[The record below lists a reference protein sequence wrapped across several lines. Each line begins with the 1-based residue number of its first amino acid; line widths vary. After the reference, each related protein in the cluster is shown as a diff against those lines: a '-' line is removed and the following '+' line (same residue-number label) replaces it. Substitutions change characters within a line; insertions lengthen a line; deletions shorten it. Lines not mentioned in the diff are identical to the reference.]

1 ALPLRRAVDQRID
14 TVRPGGRCRQPN
26 PRRLRG
32 QAVTGQVSPR
42 LAPVGRLIEAAAG
55 PVRRRVSVPRR
66 PSRLPQRGID
76 DLRVARLELGVAG
89 SEGGGCNRSDRS
101 DFDVVEDRLP
111 RAARIVGAPDAAVDR
126 AEIEALRIPW
136 VTGDGKHPP
145 AAERPD
151 GTPFELLKLVRI

>member
-1 ALPLRRAVDQRID
+1 PELVGVLRVRRDLTEVPAAVRDAFVAGYLAPGRAAVLGAVEPALPLRRAVDQRID

-76 DLRVARLELGVAG
+76 DLR
-89 SEGGGCNRSDRS
+89 
-101 DFDVVEDRLP
+101 
-111 RAARIVGAPDAAVDR
+111 
-126 AEIEALRIPW
+126 
-136 VTGDGKHPP
+136 
-145 AAERPD
+145 
-151 GTPFELLKLVRI
+151 